1 MWSWASTHGF
11 NKICF
16 LLHLA
21 FGSLLFIES
30 IAELNVGGYSTKL
43 ELFYIRLNGT
53 NWPDRVYSIEPAV
66 DFNIVA
72 FLAAFSLIT
81 AATHFWYMY
90 SFRLGDF
97 RIVDNL
103 NPLVWS
109 FDSTKGK
116 PYSIDYRYF
125 EYAITAPLMILI
137 ITVLFGIRE
146 IWTLLSIFILIST
159 TMFFGALQSWAADD
173 LRAWPHIFGW
183 VPYLP
188 AWAIIF
194 INFALVVEDNDD
206 VPDFVWIVLFL
217 EFVLFGAFG
226 LVQFYY
232 DAWPKIKAYRE
243 CPTDEPQRSDT
254 ELTQGVNINDSQE
267 EIEKNQAYDLRQREL
282 DGLNNVL
289 SLVSKIL
296 LVCILYFNFISLET
310 MANNN

>member
-1 MWSWASTHGF
+1 MWTWASTHGF

-16 LLHLA
+16 VLHLV
-21 FGSLLFIES
+21 FGVLLLVES

-43 ELFYIRLNGT
+43 ELIYIRLNGT
-53 NWPDRVYSIEPAV
+53 NWPERVYSVENAG

-72 FLAAFSLIT
+72 CLAAFSLIT

-90 SFRLGDF
+90 SFSLGDYRF
-97 RIVDNL
+97 IDNI
-103 NPLVWS
+103 NPIVWS
-109 FDSTKGK
+109 FDYTKGK
-116 PYSIDYRYF
+116 PYSLDYRYF
-125 EYAITAPLMILI
+125 EYAVTAPLMILI

-146 IWTLLSIFILIST
+146 IWTLLSIFILISV
-159 TMFFGALQSWAADD
+159 TMFFGALQSWASDD
-173 LRAWPHIFGW
+173 LKAWPHIFGW
-183 VPYLP
+183 VPYIP

-194 INFALVVEDNDD
+194 VNFGLIVRDNDD

-232 DAWPKIKAYRE
+232 DAWPKIKEYKE
-243 CPTDEPQRSDT
+243 CPSQEKSDV
-254 ELTQGVNINDSQE
+254 ELTQGIRIGNNDE
-267 EIEKNQAYDLRQREL
+267 DDLKNNPVYCKQQREL

-296 LVCILYFNFISLET
+296 LVCILYFNFISLEN
-310 MANNN
+310 MSNN